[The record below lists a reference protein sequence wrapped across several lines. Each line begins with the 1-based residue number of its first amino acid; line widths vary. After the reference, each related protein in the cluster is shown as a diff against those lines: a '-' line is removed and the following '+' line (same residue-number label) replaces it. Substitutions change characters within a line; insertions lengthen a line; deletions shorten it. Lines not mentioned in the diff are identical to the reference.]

1 MIQHKRVL
9 RTDNEFYVFYPF
21 GPRLSKGFATLDVS
35 EIEKAIAREK
45 RMTVMGL
52 TLLFG
57 LYAKFYN
64 NKELWVGLFYIILAI
79 IILVTLYLS
88 AKTSFKTP
96 ELYNQEKHGNLV
108 QTNL

>member
-1 MIQHKRVL
+1 M

-52 TLLFG
+52 
-57 LYAKFYN
+57 
-64 NKELWVGLFYIILAI
+64 
-79 IILVTLYLS
+79 
-88 AKTSFKTP
+88 
-96 ELYNQEKHGNLV
+96 KHEALPCS
-108 QTNL
+108 LRCKDF